1 MRQFVSFL
9 AVGLS
14 LALASPVKQCQ
25 ASPKTT
31 ELLRFPDNTRLENLK
46 ILPNGHLIINT
57 LNSSDVFTVDPSDNI
72 PRPNKLVTLPDGSSL
87 FGITPLDQ
95 GLYAVVSGIAS
106 PVPHHYLLGSF
117 QVHVIDPFSETNVLV
132 KSIPVPDTELLNG
145 LTTLPEHP
153 HVVLGAD
160 SSAGSILRIDTH
172 TDEVATAFSSPA
184 LGFGDAT
191 GLQIGV
197 NGVRIRD
204 GHLYFTNSRLG
215 TFSRLRIDEDGFP
228 LGEPQVIAILPGWE
242 DGEHLWD
249 DFDFD
254 EEGNAYITAHPS
266 SLIRVSTEGEQETI
280 VGGDGDDTLSAPTAV
295 ALEEGGR
302 AVWVTSM
309 AGQVFRVKI

>member
-1 MRQFVSFL
+1 MRPFRSFL

-14 LALASPVKQCQ
+14 LAVASPVNQRQ
-25 ASPKTT
+25 ASPKVT
-31 ELLRFPDNTRLENLK
+31 ELLRFPGNTRLENLN
-46 ILPNGHLIINT
+46 ILPNGYLIINT
-57 LNSSDVFTVDPSDNI
+57 LNSSDVFTVDPSDSL
-72 PRPNKLVTLPDGSSL
+72 PQPNKLVTLPDGSSL
-87 FGITPLDQ
+87 FGITALDN

-117 QVHVIDPFSETNVLV
+117 QVHVIDPFSETNVLI
-132 KSIPVPDTELLNG
+132 KSIPVPDTEFLNG
-145 LTTLPEHP
+145 LTSLPEHP

-160 SSAGSILRIDTH
+160 SFAGSILRIDTH
-172 TDEVATAFSSPA
+172 TDEVVTAFSSPA
-184 LGFGDAT
+184 LGFGNAT

-204 GHLYFTNSRLG
+204 GYLYFTNSRLG

-254 EEGNAYITAHPS
+254 EEGNVYVTAHPS
-266 SLIRVSTEGEQETI
+266 SLIKVSEEGEQETI
-280 VGGDGDDTLSAPTAV
+280 VGGDGDDTLGAPTGV
-295 ALEEGGR
+295 ALEQGGK

-309 AGQVFRVKI
+309 IGQVVRVEI